1 MATNK
6 ENLVP
11 LNRRTKEEQREIAT
25 MGGIKSGEVRK
36 EKATMRKT
44 LEAMLDEVA
53 NIKNNPHGLT
63 YRQLAT
69 LGLIKGAADGK
80 AENYKVITD
89 TIGETQ
95 NNTSEAPDITI
106 NIVDNGSL
114 EKALYDEED

>member
-1 MATNK
+1 MTK
-6 ENLVP
+6 TGLVNNNP
-11 LNRRTKEEQREIAT
+11 KHELTESDARK
-25 MGGIKSGEVRK
+25 GGINSGIVRK

-44 LEAMLDEVA
+44 LESMLDEVA

-80 AENYKVITD
+80 AENFKVITD
-89 TIGETQ
+89 TIGETSS
-95 NNTSEAPDITI
+95 NTSEAPEITI
-106 NIVDNGSL
+106 NIVDNGKL